1 MRQRRRHISHSKAS
15 AKCSSSID
23 NTPDKN
29 ILPVSILNIPYR
41 DSRHFSDT
49 GKVKHNIP
57 FLQLC
62 LVGLVNADSR
72 TTSGCRYCSYILY
85 IVHHPFHSEQQ
96 HIAVRWLFRWPAWYD
111 LVSLH
116 GKLSRNLALS
126 LTRSSSINPKREKMF
141 SSSLKLA
148 IVAPFP
154 PAHK

>member
-116 GKLSRNLALS
+116 GKLSRNLELALS
-126 LTRSSSINPKREKMF
+126 LVPRHQPKTREHFLVFTETSNCGAF
-141 SSSLKLA
+141 S
-148 IVAPFP
+148 PCP
-154 PAHK
+154 